1 MPLTKSFPLARAS
14 LTLDE
19 LARRFEWHGAERRQG
34 IGVGGYYL
42 DAAIAVI
49 GRASFG
55 LAADADFEAQDFAI
69 CADLIGGA
77 HRLPAMNLVWIFFL
91 LLLDLLP
98 RAAAL

>member
-1 MPLTKSFPLARAS
+1 MNLPLARAS
-14 LTLDE
+14 LTLED
-19 LARRFEWHGAERRQG
+19 LARRFEWHSAEQRQG

-42 DAAIAVI
+42 DAAIAVV
-49 GRASFG
+49 GRASYG

-98 RAAAL
+98 RAAAP